1 MKITR
6 KEIRKILKEALLNEK
21 KEMLPII
28 VNEYEN
34 VEDYNILANYA
45 LNNDIQGALA
55 DPVIKPYWEKNEMGW
70 VADEAGGWFENVGAK
85 GYEDEMPA
93 PEGWDSQKAY
103 KFLRDLE
110 DAAWKLYSKQAE
122 AAIKGDPDKEF
133 LEFLGNEFTSMV
145 EPNDLAGIKWKEY
158 KKYIRLTPP
167 PSISHGVGEISVPK
181 ENIKGIYPGA
191 YEDFMDFLT
200 TRTGGDAGKRK
211 PYKKSPPPMY
221 D

>member
-70 VADEAGGWFENVGAK
+70 VADEAGGWWCQSARQIRPQVQVVGP
-85 GYEDEMPA
+85 GCRQTPA
-93 PEGWDSQKAY
+93 CCQPSQ
-103 KFLRDLE
+103 
-110 DAAWKLYSKQAE
+110 
-122 AAIKGDPDKEF
+122 
-133 LEFLGNEFTSMV
+133 
-145 EPNDLAGIKWKEY
+145 
-158 KKYIRLTPP
+158 
-167 PSISHGVGEISVPK
+167 
-181 ENIKGIYPGA
+181 
-191 YEDFMDFLT
+191 
-200 TRTGGDAGKRK
+200 
-211 PYKKSPPPMY
+211 
-221 D
+221 